1 MATSI
6 VKADELR
13 LLNDNVLMSN
23 GALTG
28 NVSFPAGHVVQVL
41 QSVKSDTDSTRSG
54 FGSGFADITG
64 TDQNGSGNI
73 FCVKITPK
81 YNTSKIMITPS
92 INAGGDDYNFVYLR
106 LVRDDTPIFVGDL
119 VGARIQSSLMSFS
132 WSANEGV
139 TDLNTFTFLDSP
151 TINNTPQEF
160 IYKIQYACGLN
171 ADNSGNAYI
180 NRSHRDTAGTYYDA
194 RSASSITVMEIS
206 Q

>member
-1 MATSI
+1 
-6 VKADELR
+6 
-13 LLNDNVLMSN
+13 MSGQFN
-23 GALTG
+23 IGGHTILEHTGVEGAGEVALQ

-41 QSVKSDTDSTRSG
+41 QSVKTDTDSTRSG

-92 INAGGDDYNFVYLR
+92 INAGGAASNFVYLR
-106 LVRDDTPIFVGDL
+106 LVRDSTPIFVGDL
-119 VGARIQSSLMSFS
+119 DGARIQSSTMSFS

-139 TDLNTFTFLDSP
+139 VDVNTFTFLDSP

-160 IYKIQYACGLN
+160 IYKIQYVCASNG
-171 ADNSGNAYI
+171 DNVGNAYI
-180 NRSHRDTAGTYYDA
+180 NRSHRDTASTYYDA
-194 RSASSITVMEIS
+194 RTASSITVMEIS